1 MKAQEILLLD
11 RINFFFSTCLC
22 FIIRQTNSNVNIMP
36 GSDNSSKMSKPTDLK
51 LNKSPV
57 KAPMVPINTP
67 NSAGKPG

>member
-1 MKAQEILLLD
+1 
-11 RINFFFSTCLC
+11 
-22 FIIRQTNSNVNIMP
+22 MP

-57 KAPMVPINTP
+57 KAAMVPINTP